1 MMQAAIGQWLQELK
15 NRDYTAWIITIAM
28 IGVVVFGG
36 VKGYSL
42 YVQNREKSAQLAMSE
57 AFDEYDHA
65 MYQVVEGDQSKEVIQ
80 QKLEDAHLGFDQVIN
95 SHKNSNLVASAY
107 AFEADI
113 YWYEGK
119 KEQAL
124 DSMEKALKSLK
135 KSPLMYV
142 LKTKYA
148 LLKMETDRLIE
159 GLEDLQ
165 TLATDEKNPNADTA
179 AFYLGYYY
187 WSNKDE
193 AKAREAWS
201 ILEKFDGS
209 KGVKRGMSPW
219 LPVAQMKMSLVS

>member
-1 MMQAAIGQWLQELK
+1 MQAVVGQWLQELK
-15 NRDYTAWIITIAM
+15 NRDYTTWALTLAM
-28 IGVVVFGG
+28 IGLIVFGG
-36 VKGYSL
+36 FKGYSH
-42 YVQNREKSAQLAMSE
+42 YIQSRERAAQLAMSE
-57 AFDEYDHA
+57 AFEEYDHA
-65 MYQVVEGDQSKEVIQ
+65 MYQLVEGDQSKEVVQ
-80 QKLEDAHLGFDQVIN
+80 QKLEDAHLGFDQVIH
-95 SHKNSNLVASAY
+95 SHKNSNLVASAH

-135 KSPLMYV
+135 KSPLTYV

-148 LLKMETDRLIE
+148 LLKMETDRLEE
-159 GLEDLQ
+159 GLVDLQ
-165 TLATDEKNPNADTA
+165 QLALDEKNPNADTA

-187 WSNKDE
+187 WSTKDE